1 MNRTQPNFNKRRLLR
16 LILTAVLILS
26 SFSLLSIPVR
36 AAEPTYEFSDEYE
49 ESVYFEEFSDYELTG
64 DMRRDVVSIAYTQLG
79 YHEGNHV
86 SELHGRNVYGS
97 RNFTEYNRI
106 WGALDNGEGNGV
118 SVGYAWCAAFV
129 TWCLRQ
135 SQVPA
140 EVAASVGLDKHRE
153 RAVRNIAFT
162 GIGAVAQV
170 VLLVVPSL
178 ATAGNGALTKVLLL
192 YLLLI
197 YLLNSFCLYR
207 CFSAICPQG
216 EEFGKPSK
224 PSRFKF
230 MNELNRKLD
239 EKNEQARLEYEKSQQ
254 RQNQKYSAKNND
266 RYHKKKK

>member
-1 MNRTQPNFNKRRLLR
+1 MGFGLLLCAYFLFTFMSVAIQDYCFATYIIGAMVAAKAISKLKDYNPRFNWAYPFAALYG
-16 LILTAVLILS
+16 ILALYFAARVLDGHFLWKLPLYGTVIGGVAEWAKFIAELGFTVMALWS
-26 SFSLLSIPVR
+26 S
-36 AAEPTYEFSDEYE
+36 
-49 ESVYFEEFSDYELTG
+49 
-64 DMRRDVVSIAYTQLG
+64 
-79 YHEGNHV
+79 
-86 SELHGRNVYGS
+86 
-97 RNFTEYNRI
+97 
-106 WGALDNGEGNGV
+106 
-118 SVGYAWCAAFV
+118 
-129 TWCLRQ
+129 
-135 SQVPA
+135 A

-254 RQNQKYSAKNND
+254 RQNKKYSAKNND
-266 RYHKKKK
+266 RHHKKKK